1 MLQMFDQQSFSR
13 LDKSE
18 TDSGCHIQVMMII
31 LMILMIMMW
40 IMFIM
45 IMMIQDPEELVTELQ
60 ARMVEME
67 KELRVSKDQY
77 KC

>member
-1 MLQMFDQQSFSR
+1 M
-13 LDKSE
+13 
-18 TDSGCHIQVMMII
+18 IVMII
-31 LMILMIMMW
+31 MR

-60 ARMVEME
+60 VRMVEME